1 MENFN
6 IDPSFGQ
13 LVEQEMKRRGDT
25 RAAAAEEMD
34 ISTSMLSDLLTGRPR
49 NYSMYTLKKICE
61 YGHFSAD
68 RILGLSEPAD
78 ESTLLQTVNY
88 VTGLSPK
95 AAEMLGIHNRSDWAI
110 DTGIAEEFAKIE
122 QNIVNRLL
130 EENDTYTVL
139 TSLMLYFVKMNTV
152 RQDAVPTDSALADAV
167 EVAAKYG
174 FSVVTA
180 LAAARHQ
187 RHIVTEAFS
196 DLIKRLSGEA
206 DCKKPDGLEFYDT
219 QEPWEGSIWQT
230 SEK

>member
-1 MENFN
+1 MENFK

-13 LVEQEMKRRGDT
+13 LVEQEMKRRSDT
-25 RAAAAEEMD
+25 RAAAAAEMD

-68 RILGLSEPAD
+68 RILGLTEPAD
-78 ESTLLQTVNY
+78 ESTMLQTVNY

-95 AAEMLGIHNRSDWAI
+95 AAAMLGTYNRSDWAI
-110 DTGIAEEFAKIE
+110 DTGLAEVFAEIE
-122 QNIVNRLL
+122 PNTVNRLL
-130 EENDTYTVL
+130 EEDDTYTVL
-139 TSLMLYFVKMNTV
+139 SSLMLYFVKMNTA

-167 EVAAKYG
+167 EVVAKYG
-174 FSVVTA
+174 FSVVSD
-180 LAAARHQ
+180 LAAAKHQ

-206 DCKKPDGLEFYDT
+206 DYKKPDGLEFFDT

-230 SEK
+230 SEE

>member
-1 MENFN
+1 MENFK

-25 RAAAAEEMD
+25 RAAAAAEMD

-68 RILGLSEPAD
+68 RILGLTEPTD
-78 ESTLLQTVNY
+78 ESTMLQTVNY
-88 VTGLSPK
+88 VTGLSPR
-95 AAEMLGIHNRSDWAI
+95 AAELLGIYNRSDWAI

-130 EENDTYTVL
+130 EEDDTYTVL
-139 TSLMLYFVKMNTV
+139 TSLMLYFVKMDIA
-152 RQDAVPTDSALADAV
+152 RQDAVPTDGALADAV

-206 DCKKPDGLEFYDT
+206 GYKKPDGLEYYDT

-230 SEK
+230 SEE

>member
-25 RAAAAEEMD
+25 RAAAAAEMD

-78 ESTLLQTVNY
+78 ESSLLQTVNY

-95 AAEMLGIHNRSDWAI
+95 AAEMLGIHNRSDWALKT
-110 DTGIAEEFAKIE
+110 DRAGAEDFPKIE
-122 QNIVNRLL
+122 QETVNRLL
-130 EENDTYTVL
+130 EEDDTYTVL
-139 TSLMLYFVKMNTV
+139 SSLMLYFMKMDHA
-152 RQDAVPTDSALADAV
+152 RQDVVPTDDALADAMAFV
-167 EVAAKYG
+167 TKYG

-187 RHIVTEAFS
+187 RHIVTEAFT
-196 DLIKRLSGEA
+196 DLIKRLSGET
-206 DCKKPDGLEFYDT
+206 DYKKPDGLEYYDT
-219 QEPWEGSIWQT
+219 QEPWEGSLLT
-230 SEK
+230 

>member
-1 MENFN
+1 MENFK

-25 RAAAAEEMD
+25 RAAAAAEMD

-68 RILGLSEPAD
+68 RILGLTEPTD
-78 ESTLLQTVNY
+78 ESTMLQTVNY
-88 VTGLSPK
+88 VTGLSPR
-95 AAEMLGIHNRSDWAI
+95 AAEMLGSYNRSVWAVK
-110 DTGIAEEFAKIE
+110 TGRAEEFAKIE
-122 QNIVNRLL
+122 QNTVNCLL
-130 EENDTYTVL
+130 EDEDTYLVL
-139 TSLMLYFVKMNTV
+139 TSLMYYFIKMDIA
-152 RQDAVPTDSALADAV
+152 RQDSVQTDAAFFSAMRSI
-167 EVAAKYG
+167 AKYG
-174 FSVVTA
+174 ASVISA

-206 DCKKPDGLEFYDT
+206 DCKKPDGLEYYGL
-219 QEPWEGSIWQT
+219 QEPWEASPET
-230 SEK
+230 

>member
-1 MENFN
+1 MENFK

-25 RAAAAEEMD
+25 RAAAAAEMD

-68 RILGLSEPAD
+68 RILGLTELAD
-78 ESTLLQTVNY
+78 ESSLLQTVNY

-95 AAEMLGIHNRSDWAI
+95 AAEMLGIYNRSNWAI
-110 DTGIAEEFAKIE
+110 NTGLAEEFAKIA

-130 EENDTYTVL
+130 EEDDTYTVL
-139 TSLMLYFVKMNTV
+139 TSLMLYFVKMNIAK
-152 RQDAVPTDSALADAV
+152 QDVVPTDDAFSDAV
-167 EVAAKYG
+167 GFIAKYG
-174 FSVVTA
+174 FSVVTD
-180 LAAARHQ
+180 LAAAKHQ
-187 RHIVTEAFS
+187 RHIATEAFT

-206 DCKKPDGLEFYDT
+206 DCKKPDGLEYYGL
-219 QEPWEGSIWQT
+219 QEPWEGST
-230 SEK
+230 ET

>member
-1 MENFN
+1 MENFK

-78 ESTLLQTVNY
+78 ESTLLQMVNY

-95 AAEMLGIHNRSDWAI
+95 AAEMLGIHNRSDWAVK
-110 DTGIAEEFAKIE
+110 TGRAEEFAKIE
-122 QNIVNRLL
+122 QNTVNRLL
-130 EENDTYTVL
+130 EEEDTYLVL
-139 TSLMLYFVKMNTV
+139 TSLMYYFIKMDIAK
-152 RQDAVPTDSALADAV
+152 QDVVPTDADFFNAMGFI
-167 EVAAKYG
+167 ARYG
-174 FSVVTA
+174 ASVVSA

-206 DCKKPDGLEFYDT
+206 DCKKPDGLEYYGL
-219 QEPWEGSIWQT
+219 QEPWEKST
-230 SEK
+230 LT

>member
-1 MENFN
+1 MENFK

-25 RAAAAEEMD
+25 RAAAAAEMD

-78 ESTLLQTVNY
+78 DSTMLQTVNY

-95 AAEMLGIHNRSDWAI
+95 AAEMLGSYNRSDWAVK
-110 DTGIAEEFAKIE
+110 TGRAEEFAKIE
-122 QNIVNRLL
+122 QNTVNRLL
-130 EENDTYTVL
+130 EEEDTYTAL
-139 TSLMLYFVKMNTV
+139 TSLMFYFVKMNIAK
-152 RQDAVPTDSALADAV
+152 QDVVPTDNAFSDAV
-167 EVAAKYG
+167 GFIAKYG

-180 LAAARHQ
+180 LAAAKHQ
-187 RHIVTEAFS
+187 RHIATEAFT
-196 DLIKRLSGEA
+196 DLIRRLSGEA
-206 DCKKPDGLEFYDT
+206 DYKKPDGMEFYDM
-219 QEPWEGSIWQT
+219 QEPWEGSIL
-230 SEK
+230 S

>member
-1 MENFN
+1 MQDFK

-25 RAAAAEEMD
+25 RAAAAAEMD

-68 RILGLSEPAD
+68 RILGLSELAD
-78 ESTLLQTVNY
+78 DSTMLQTVSY

-95 AAEMLGIHNRSDWAI
+95 AAEMLGSHNRSDWAVK
-110 DTGIAEEFAKIE
+110 TGLAEEFAKIE
-122 QNIVNRLL
+122 QNTVNRLL
-130 EENDTYTVL
+130 EEEDTYLVL
-139 TSLMLYFVKMNTV
+139 TSLMYYFIKMDIAK
-152 RQDAVPTDSALADAV
+152 QDVVPTDADFFNAMGFI
-167 EVAAKYG
+167 ARYG
-174 FSVVTA
+174 ASVVSA

-196 DLIKRLSGEA
+196 DLIRRLSGEA
-206 DCKKPDGLEFYDT
+206 DSKKPDGLEYYGLE
-219 QEPWEGSIWQT
+219 EPWEKST
-230 SEK
+230 ET

>member
-1 MENFN
+1 MQDFK

-25 RAAAAEEMD
+25 RAAAAAEMD

-68 RILGLSEPAD
+68 RILGLSEPTH
-78 ESTLLQTVNY
+78 ESSQLQTVNY

-95 AAEMLGIHNRSDWAI
+95 AAEMLGLYNRSDWAI
-110 DTGIAEEFAKIE
+110 DTGLAEEFAKIE

-130 EENDTYTVL
+130 EEDDTYTVL
-139 TSLMLYFVKMNTV
+139 TSLMLYFVKMDIA
-152 RQDAVPTDSALADAV
+152 RQDAVPTDGALADAV

-196 DLIKRLSGEA
+196 DLIKCLSGEA
-206 DCKKPDGLEFYDT
+206 DCKKPDGVEYYGL
-219 QEPWEGSIWQT
+219 QEPWEAST
-230 SEK
+230 ET

>member
-1 MENFN
+1 MENFK

-25 RAAAAEEMD
+25 RAAAAAEME

-78 ESTLLQTVNY
+78 ESSLLQTVNY

-95 AAEMLGIHNRSDWAI
+95 AAEMLGIHNRSDCALKT
-110 DTGIAEEFAKIE
+110 DRAGAEDFPKIE
-122 QNIVNRLL
+122 QETVNRLL
-130 EENDTYTVL
+130 EEDDTYTVL
-139 TSLMLYFVKMNTV
+139 SSLMLYFMKMDHA
-152 RQDAVPTDSALADAV
+152 RQDVAPTDDVLADAMAFV
-167 EVAAKYG
+167 TKYG

-187 RHIVTEAFS
+187 RHIVTEAFT
-196 DLIKRLSGEA
+196 DLIKRLSGET
-206 DCKKPDGLEFYDT
+206 DYKKPDGLEYYDT
-219 QEPWEGSIWQT
+219 QEPWEGSLLT
-230 SEK
+230 